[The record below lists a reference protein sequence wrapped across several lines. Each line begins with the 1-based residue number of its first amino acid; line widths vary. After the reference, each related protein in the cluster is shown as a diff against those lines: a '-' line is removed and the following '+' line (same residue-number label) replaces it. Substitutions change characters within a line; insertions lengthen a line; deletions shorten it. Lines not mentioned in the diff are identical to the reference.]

1 MRDPW
6 NANIH
11 YDARLAACVPA
22 DARAVLDVGCGDGFL
37 AARLAGRL
45 ASDGD
50 GARRV
55 VALDVDEAVLERAR
69 SRFPDAAVDW
79 CHGDVLS
86 YPFEPGCFD
95 AVVSN
100 ATLHHLPDTAAAL
113 RRLGA
118 LVRPGGVLAI
128 VGLTRTERRD
138 LPWPPPRSSPSASRT
153 GSGANGTTRRSCAGR
168 RRTPIASWA
177 PMPGPCC
184 PAPGCRGC
192 SWADT
197 CSSGGRR
204 ATGLR
209 RPDDGRGQVRGENTG
224 RVQPVS
230 SMPPSSAVPIARSS

>member
-79 CHGDVLS
+79 RHGDVLS
-86 YPFEPGCFD
+86 YPFEPGSFD

-138 LPWPPPRSSPSASRT
+138 LPWAAAAFVSLGVANRVRRKWDHSAQLCWPPPHTYRELGADARAVLPGTRLSRLLM
-153 GSGANGTTRRSCAGR
+153 GR
-168 RRTPIASWA
+168 YLLVWRA
-177 PMPGPCC
+177 PGDR
-184 PAPGCRGC
+184 PAP
-192 SWADT
+192 A
-197 CSSGGRR
+197 
-204 ATGLR
+204 
-209 RPDDGRGQVRGENTG
+209 
-224 RVQPVS
+224 
-230 SMPPSSAVPIARSS
+230 